1 MKVSCLFLWRVV
13 LSSVLTIPFRS
24 TSSLRSTR
32 NPSSWPVSVPEL
44 LPSEPSFK
52 NELGKNPK
60 AKKSDPWSTTLV
72 LVTEVKST
80 STEKNSKLTSKKE
93 SSLTWVSRSL
103 EIPTRRFT
111 FNTRFKKML
120 SSLRNFSMTITVPS
134 SSVDPVS
141 SLSVA
146 LYRNETDGLSFSA
159 WPVPDVYEALVNSFV
174 GAGKTVEEAQSFIE
188 DKLKAE
194 ERYVLEVY

>member
-1 MKVSCLFLWRVV
+1 M
-13 LSSVLTIPFRS
+13 
-24 TSSLRSTR
+24 
-32 NPSSWPVSVPEL
+32 
-44 LPSEPSFK
+44 
-52 NELGKNPK
+52 
-60 AKKSDPWSTTLV
+60 
-72 LVTEVKST
+72 
-80 STEKNSKLTSKKE
+80 
-93 SSLTWVSRSL
+93 
-103 EIPTRRFT
+103 
-111 FNTRFKKML
+111 
-120 SSLRNFSMTITVPS
+120 
-134 SSVDPVS
+134 DPVS